1 MSGLTSSASVLTYSQ
16 RRTFGSRFC
25 LMSPKGFI
33 RNFSDP
39 NLTLDDSADIWTT
52 DVKDALQYASQDVA
66 AIKLQAISHKIP
78 NLNLKEVH
86 YDIGRGQWI
95 PVRA

>member
-1 MSGLTSSASVLTYSQ
+1 
-16 RRTFGSRFC
+16 
-25 LMSPKGFI
+25 MSPKGFI
-33 RNFSDP
+33 RNTT
-39 NLTLDDSADIWTT
+39 LTLDDSADIWTT

-86 YDIGRGQWI
+86 YDIGQGQWI